1 MQDRGFD
8 VFINFKAKKSFRD
21 LIRYH
26 AQTNRIS
33 MSELIRQAIE
43 NAIDKGETK

>member
-26 AQTNRIS
+26 AQNNRIS
-33 MSELIRQAIE
+33 MSELMRKAIE
-43 NAIDKGETK
+43 DAINKKGN